1 MSAPRRRF
9 LTSLAAAPLLPA
21 AIVDAQTPAAQ
32 QPAPSPAPVPA
43 PSSEAD
49 PVAGALTEVV
59 RLRFGAHFE
68 GSDDLAAVR
77 EEIGRNLQGAVR
89 LRALGLRNA
98 DEPVTVFSAR
108 VPGSR
113 KPRGEKGAR

>member
-21 AIVDAQTPAAQ
+21 AIADAQTPAAP
-32 QPAPSPAPVPA
+32 QPAASSSPVPA
-43 PSSEAD
+43 PSPEAD
-49 PVAGALTEVV
+49 PVAGALAEVV
-59 RLRFGAHFE
+59 RLRYGAHFE
-68 GSDDLAAVR
+68 GTDDLAAVR
-77 EEIGRNLQGAVR
+77 EEIGRNLQNAAR

-108 VPGSR
+108 LPGSR
-113 KPRGEKGAR
+113 KPHGEKGAR

>member
-9 LTSLAAAPLLPA
+9 LKSLATAPLLPA
-21 AIVDAQTPAAQ
+21 VIADAQTPAAA
-32 QPAPSPAPVPA
+32 QPAPSPSPVPA
-43 PSSEAD
+43 PSPEAD

-59 RLRFGAHFE
+59 RLRYGAHFD
-68 GSDDLAAVR
+68 GSDDLAVVR
-77 EEIGRNLQGAVR
+77 EEIARNLQGAAR
-89 LRALGLRNA
+89 LRSLGLRNA

-113 KPRGEKGAR
+113 KPHGEKGAR

>member
-1 MSAPRRRF
+1 M
-9 LTSLAAAPLLPA
+9 
-21 AIVDAQTPAAQ
+21 
-32 QPAPSPAPVPA
+32 
-43 PSSEAD
+43 
-49 PVAGALTEVV
+49 V
-59 RLRFGAHFE
+59 RARYGAHFE

-77 EEIGRNLQGAVR
+77 EEIARNLQGAAR
-89 LRALGLRNA
+89 LRSLGLRNA

>member
-9 LTSLAAAPLLPA
+9 LSSLAAAPLLPA
-21 AIVDAQTPAAQ
+21 AIVDAQTPAAP
-32 QPAPSPAPVPA
+32 QPAPSPLPA
-43 PSSEAD
+43 PSPEAD
-49 PVAGALTEVV
+49 PVAGVLADVV
-59 RLRFGAHFE
+59 RLRYGAHFE

-77 EEIGRNLQGAVR
+77 EEIGRNLQNASR
-89 LRALGLRNA
+89 LRTLGLRNA

-113 KPRGEKGAR
+113 KPHGEKGAR